1 MLFDPRPKE
10 RREEIFDREK
20 ELESILN
27 GMNEYPISLII
38 GIRRVGKSSLLKV
51 ALNEYSGIGIYMDTR
66 RLYSAGS
73 GSISS
78 AMLVDEITRIL
89 LGKGRV
95 GFLRGGIKVEEINL
109 LGLHLKPRES
119 TWVDVLDRLEQFGR
133 KTGKK
138 VVIAFDEA
146 QYLRFFGSRGG
157 VKTSSQE

>member
-95 GFLRGGIKVEEINL
+95 GFLRGIKVEEINL
-109 LGLHLKPRES
+109 LGLHLKPRNQPGLMFWIGWSSSEE
-119 TWVDVLDRLEQFGR
+119 RLER
-133 KTGKK
+133 KSSLPSTRLSTS
-138 VVIAFDEA
+138 VSLVHE
-146 QYLRFFGSRGG
+146 G